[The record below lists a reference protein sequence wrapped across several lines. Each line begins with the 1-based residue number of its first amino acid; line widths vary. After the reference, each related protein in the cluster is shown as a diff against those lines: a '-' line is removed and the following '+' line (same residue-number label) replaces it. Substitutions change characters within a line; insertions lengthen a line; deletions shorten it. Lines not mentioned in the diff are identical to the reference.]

1 MSQAKDSSKNYK
13 GVDKLLTVSLFFCL
27 YHTLRLFP
35 VKWVF
40 QFGAF
45 VGGLAFHCLKS
56 RRAIV
61 LQNLLR
67 VKAWTTANQKEHGLL
82 DGDPI
87 FLTKQVFKRNFANI
101 VSAISLSGRSPE
113 VIEKFIEFESLELV
127 LSVLKRGKGAI
138 IQFPHMG
145 PWELMSVFYYI
156 FNKSGESHTCG
167 ALFRPLNNYYFN
179 RWAFQNRS
187 KYGVQLLSKDDGFL
201 KIVRFLKA
209 PSVLLVSH
217 DQRMREGQRVSLFG
231 EEASTSNIFY
241 SLHKMTDAPILTFSF
256 SKVQRA
262 KELKWKF
269 RFYELSTDGLEA
281 EDEIGLLKRSNEL
294 LEQVIL
300 DSPLDY
306 FFFQNRH

>member
-27 YHTLRLFP
+27 YYTLRLFP
-35 VKWVF
+35 VKWGF
-40 QFGAF
+40 QFGSF

-67 VKAWTTANQKEHGLL
+67 VKAWAVANQKEHRLL
-82 DGDPI
+82 DKDPTV
-87 FLTKQVFKRNFANI
+87 LTKQVFKRNFANI
-101 VSAISLSGRSPE
+101 VSAISLSGRPPE
-113 VIEKFIEFESLELV
+113 VIEKFIEFDSLEIV
-127 LSVLKRGKGAI
+127 LAVLKRGKGAI

-156 FNKSGESHTCG
+156 FNKLGESHTCG
-167 ALFRPLNNYYFN
+167 ALFRPLNNYYLN

-187 KYGVQLLSKDDGFL
+187 KYGLHLLSKDDGFL

-256 SKVQRA
+256 SKVQRT

-269 RFYELSTDGLEA
+269 RFYELSTDGLET

-300 DSPLDY
+300 ESPLDY